1 MLTPWR
7 SQVRILCRPFHTNN
21 VTASAPKVALITGGG
36 TGVGRSTT
44 LQLADRGLHVAINYS
59 RSQDDAEATAMAA
72 REKGVR
78 AITIGCDVSS
88 DSQVVQMVERCRAEF
103 GRLDVLVNN
112 AGTTFFVEHSDL
124 ASMTEE
130 KWDKILAVNLKGP
143 FFVSRA
149 AIPLLRASGGGSI
162 VNVASV
168 AGVAGSGS
176 SIAYAASKGGLI
188 TLTKSLA
195 KAFAP
200 DIRANAV
207 CPGPIVS
214 RWLEDH
220 QDMVQAAIKV
230 TPLKRASTTD
240 DIADVVTFLAC
251 DAGMMTGQALVVDG
265 GRTM

>member
-1 MLTPWR
+1 MTK
-7 SQVRILCRPFHTNN
+7 Q
-21 VTASAPKVALITGGG
+21 AAKVALITGGG

-44 LQLADRGLHVAINYS
+44 LQLAQRGYNVAVNYS
-59 RSQDDAEATAMAA
+59 RSQDEAEATAAEA
-72 REKGVR
+72 GEHGVR
-78 AITIGCDVSS
+78 SIAVACDVS
-88 DSQVVQMVERCRAEF
+88 DDLQVRAMVEQCRREF

-112 AGTTFFVEHSDL
+112 AGTTHFVPHTSLEEL
-124 ASMTEE
+124 TED
-130 KWDKILAVNLKGP
+130 KWDRILAVNLKGP

-149 AIPLLRASGGGSI
+149 AIPLMQASGGGSI

-188 TLTKSLA
+188 TMTKSLA

-200 DIRANAV
+200 QIRVNAV
-207 CPGPIVS
+207 CPGVIIS
-214 RWLEDH
+214 RWLEGH
-220 QDMVQAAIKV
+220 EDMVEAALKI
-230 TPLKRASTTD
+230 TPLKRASSTD
-240 DIADVVTFLAC
+240 DIADVIVFLAC